1 MVRKSY
7 VRTRRPVVPFRFE
20 AGAPVTRRADFEIAK
35 PAVFLDR
42 DGTLMEEVGYCA
54 NPLEVRSFSR
64 ALGSLSRL
72 HDAGFLNI
80 IITNQSGIGRGLF
93 SLADF
98 EAVHTEF
105 ILQVGPRNIDAT
117 YFCADHPDQPTLRRK
132 PGIGMIEEA
141 VRDWNIDLSRSWMI
155 GDKAID
161 IECGKSAG
169 LRTILVETGYGA
181 EQVCQ
186 PTKRARD
193 IATAV
198 DWIVIE

>member
-7 VRTRRPVVPFRFE
+7 VRTRTPVDPFRFV
-20 AGAPVTRRADFEIAK
+20 ADAPVTRRADLEIAK

-64 ALGSLSRL
+64 VLASLSRL

-105 ILQVGPRNIDAT
+105 LLQVGPWNVDAT
-117 YFCADHPDQPTLRRK
+117 YFCADHPDQPSARRK
-132 PGIGMIEEA
+132 PGIGMIDDA
-141 VRDWNIDLSRSWMI
+141 VRDWNIDRTRSWFV
-155 GDKAID
+155 GDKEID

-181 EQVCQ
+181 EQICQ
-186 PTKRARD
+186 PDHRVSD